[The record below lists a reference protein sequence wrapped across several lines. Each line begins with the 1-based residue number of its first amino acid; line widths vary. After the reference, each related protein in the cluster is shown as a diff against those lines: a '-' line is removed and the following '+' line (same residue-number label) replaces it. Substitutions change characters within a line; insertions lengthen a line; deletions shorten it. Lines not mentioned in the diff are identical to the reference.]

1 MTDLI
6 ITKKNEVHVKIKCEK
21 HIAQELS
28 EYFTFFVPGYKF
40 TPTFKSGKWDGKIRL
55 FNLRTYQIYIG
66 LLPYVE
72 EFCEYNK
79 YTIEYGQDIGVEDEF
94 PLYHAKK
101 FAESLNVHSD
111 NVKLTVNDHQLDAL
125 KDAMQRR
132 RALLISPTSSGKS
145 LIIYMLFRQL
155 LDYQNLKGII
165 IVPTTALV
173 EQLVSDFKDYSSHNG
188 FDVDKHVNKI
198 YGYVDVVKQTN
209 KPLTI
214 STWQSLYKED
224 PSYFNQFEYIIGD
237 EAHLFQADS
246 LQKIM
251 TNCINT
257 KYRIGLTGTLD
268 GTKTHQLV
276 LEGVFGA
283 VKKVISTKELIDHGK
298 VSKFEIKC
306 IILKHPERIAKYL
319 SDKPY
324 KEEIKY
330 LLSCNTRNRFI
341 RNLAISLEKNTLILF
356 HEVENHGEILYNMIK
371 NTEKIGNRNVY
382 YIHGGIDTEDR
393 ETIRKILEKENDA
406 ILVASFGTFSTG
418 SNVKNL
424 HNLILA
430 RPTKSSIR
438 TLQSIGRTLRNA
450 AGKEIATLYDISD
463 DLRYKD
469 NMNTTLKHFVDRVK
483 IYTLEKFPFKTY
495 KIGLKDE

>member
-1 MTDLI
+1 MTSDLTI
-6 ITKKNEVHVKIKCEK
+6 SKVNEVYVKIKCEK

-28 EYFTFFVPGYKF
+28 IFFTFFVPGYKF
-40 TPTFKSGKWDGKIRL
+40 TPTYKSGKWDGKIRL
-55 FNLRTYQIYIG
+55 FNLRTYQIYLG

-72 EFCEYNK
+72 EFCESNN
-79 YTIEYGQDIGVEDEF
+79 YTIDYGSDIGVEDEF
-94 PLYHAKK
+94 TLYHTKK
-101 FAESLNVHSD
+101 FIETLNIHSD
-111 NVKLTVNDHQLDAL
+111 GKKIEVNKHQIDAFM
-125 KDAMQRR
+125 DAMQRR

-145 LIIYMLFRQL
+145 LIIYMLFRQF
-155 LDYQNLKGII
+155 LDYQKLKGLI

-173 EQLVSDFKDYSSHNG
+173 EQLYSDFQDYSSETNWLIENAVHR
-188 FDVDKHVNKI
+188 I
-198 YGYVDVVKQTN
+198 YQGKEKNTN
-209 KPLTI
+209 KPLII
-214 STWQSLYKED
+214 STWQSLYTMPKE
-224 PSYFNQFEYIIGD
+224 YFEQFDYIIGD

-246 LQKIM
+246 LTKIM
-251 TNCINT
+251 TNCTKT
-257 KYRIGLTGTLD
+257 KYRIGLTGTLS

-283 VKKVISTKELIDHGK
+283 VKKVISTKELIDQGK

-306 IILKHPERIAKYL
+306 LILKHPDKAAVFL
-319 SDKPY
+319 SDKSY
-324 KEEIKY
+324 RDEIAY
-330 LLSCNTRNRFI
+330 LQSCNARNRFI

-356 HEVENHGEILYNMIK
+356 NEVDNHGKILYNMIRDT
-371 NTEKIGNRNVY
+371 NKIGNRNVY
-382 YIHGGIDTEDR
+382 FIHGGIDTDDR
-393 ETIRKILEKENDA
+393 EVIRKILETENDA

-450 AGKEIATLYDISD
+450 EGKEIATLYDISD
-463 DLRYKD
+463 DLRYK
-469 NMNTTLKHFVDRVK
+469 NEMNTTLKHFVDRVK